1 MLSMIMRHTHAL
13 LGLVATLGIGL
24 FVAIFFLLPKP
35 SELHVPTY
43 FNVHL
48 PLSEDRDTP
57 LTTPT
62 PEPKAVLSFV
72 GDIMLARQV
81 EQTIVEKGTTWPFA
95 KLGDLFLGS
104 DLVIGNFEGTVREK
118 RNIEITNQMIFDTT
132 PDNVPMLAEAGF
144 THLSLANNHAD
155 DYGQTIT
162 NSTRAA
168 ITEAGMTAFGDPFT
182 GGNYIS
188 RENINGVSIS
198 IIGFH
203 AFGETVQD
211 ILPAIEQEH
220 AQGRFVIVYPH
231 WGVEYATTAPSVET
245 YPAQLFV
252 NSGADLIVGAHPHVI
267 QNIETID
274 GVPVI
279 YSLGNFLFD
288 QDFST
293 NTKQGLTV
301 QVTITEN
308 TVDLHF
314 TPVQIENRQSFPM
327 ETEAA
332 TTLLT
337 NLGFPDGNLSV
348 PRK

>member
-1 MLSMIMRHTHAL
+1 MRHAHAL
-13 LGLVATLGIGL
+13 LGLSATLGIGL
-24 FVAIFFLLPKP
+24 FIALFFLLPKP
-35 SELHVPTY
+35 NELHIPTY

-48 PLSEDRDTP
+48 PLSEDRDAP
-57 LTTPT
+57 LPSPA
-62 PEPKAVLSFV
+62 PEPQAVLSFV

-95 KLGDLFLGS
+95 RLDDLFLGS

-118 RNIEITNQMIFDTT
+118 RNIEVTNQMIFDTT
-132 PDNVPMLAEAGF
+132 PDNVPMLADAGF

-155 DYGQTIT
+155 DYGQMVTEATRETIT
-162 NSTRAA
+162 A
-168 ITEAGMTAFGDPFT
+168 AGMTPFGDPFAGEKFIT
-182 GGNYIS
+182 

-203 AFGETVQD
+203 AFEENVQD

-231 WGVEYATTAPSVET
+231 WGVEYATTAPGVET

-252 NSGADLIVGAHPHVI
+252 NAGADLIIGAHPHVI
-267 QNIETID
+267 QNIEIVD
-274 GVPVI
+274 GTPVV

-301 QVTITEN
+301 QVTITED

-314 TPVQIENRQSFPM
+314 TPIQIENRQSFPM
-327 ETEAA
+327 EAEAA
-332 TTLLT
+332 NALLT
-337 NLGFPDGNLSV
+337 QLGFPDGNLSV

>member
-1 MLSMIMRHTHAL
+1 MRHAHAL
-13 LGLVATLGIGL
+13 LGLAATLGIGL
-24 FVAIFFLLPKP
+24 FIALFFLLPKP
-35 SELHVPTY
+35 NELHVPVY

-48 PLSEDRDTP
+48 PLAEDRDAP
-57 LTTPT
+57 LPPPA

-81 EQTIVEKGTTWPFA
+81 EQTIVEKGATWPFA
-95 KLGDLFLGS
+95 QIGDLFLGS

-118 RNIEITNQMIFDTT
+118 RNIEVTNQMIFDTT
-132 PDNVPMLAEAGF
+132 PDNVPILADAGF

-155 DYGQTIT
+155 DYGQTVT
-162 NSTRAA
+162 EATREA
-168 ITEAGMTAFGDPFT
+168 ITQAGITPFGDPFT
-182 GGNYIS
+182 GGKFIA

-203 AFGETVQD
+203 AFEETIQD
-211 ILPAIEQEH
+211 ILPAVEQEH

-231 WGVEYATTAPSVET
+231 WGVEYATVAPSVET

-252 NSGADLIVGAHPHVI
+252 NAGADLIIGAHPHVI
-267 QNIETID
+267 QNIEIVD
-274 GVPVI
+274 GTPVI

-301 QVTITEN
+301 QVTVTEN

-314 TPVQIENRQSFPM
+314 VPVQIENRQSFPM

-332 TTLLT
+332 NALLT
-337 NLGFPDGNLSV
+337 RLGFPDGNLSV
-348 PRK
+348 SRK